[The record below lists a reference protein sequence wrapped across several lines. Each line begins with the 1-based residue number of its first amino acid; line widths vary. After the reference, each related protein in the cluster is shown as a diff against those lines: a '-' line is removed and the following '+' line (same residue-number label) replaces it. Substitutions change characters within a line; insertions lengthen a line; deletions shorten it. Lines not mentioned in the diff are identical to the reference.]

1 MAVVFAVFLMGFEA
15 LLGQLLLLRE
25 SLVIMG
31 GNELLLGVFYG
42 LWFLGIFVGAAA
54 GGAMGMGTTGA
65 KPETARAGF
74 FRDPERTARAALI
87 LQALWLPAAVV
98 GVRCW
103 RALVGIPGG
112 AWISLEAATL
122 CVAATALPFSILTGL
137 AFPLVCR
144 CWTRKPSRAGW
155 DRGAKSESAAVGTV
169 YSIESVGSLAAGIL
183 FAFLFVE
190 YVEPVKLS
198 LACAGCVALNAS
210 RLGGGGNGGRRG
222 ERGVAAALG
231 LALVVIAVTPAYR
244 PLDDFSKAARWKA
257 LAGIMRHIEER
268 QSRHQQLNL
277 AWYDGQYSLLA
288 NGVFSASFPD
298 PLHAQTQAH
307 LFLAQAPGARRILLI
322 GGGTAGL
329 PGELLLYPNAQVD
342 YAEVDPAVLDVVRPR
357 LEAGDLTAWE
367 NPRMNV
373 LALDGRRHVKQQ
385 AARLQRGE
393 THPYDLVISLAPD
406 PFNAFLNRYFTRDYF
421 AEVRDALAPDGV
433 FVLRL
438 GSAVNYFGPEVRHFL
453 GSIYAALREV
463 FPHVVATPGEEA
475 YLFASAAPDRLSDDP
490 RVLRRRFEDSGT
502 RPSRFRPE
510 YFQMVFQPGHV
521 EQLRQT
527 LDATLGEQPANTD
540 RRPVSYLHA
549 LRLWKLY
556 SGSGLP
562 GLPGAGF
569 WAWAFVIALGARVL
583 FTARMTGG
591 DARRA
596 LAGNALGV
604 LALTGASGMA
614 VSLLILFQFQNT
626 MGYLYREIGLLTA
639 LFMAGLAAGGW
650 MLRRPPADVA
660 GAEENP
666 VRTAPRA
673 ARRLALAEAIWIL
686 SAAATA
692 GFFAWTGASGGI
704 SGLLPGIA
712 SGCFFALMFAFG
724 FLTGAQFP
732 LVAHLQTAAGCE
744 LGRNAARVESL
755 DHLGAMLGAVLTGLV
770 LIPRFGVPLTL
781 IILASVKFLAVA
793 GLLGL
798 PLARIPKGARVSC
811 P

>member
-1 MAVVFAVFLMGFEA
+1 MAVFLAVFLMGFEA

-65 KPETARAGF
+65 TPGTGRVGF
-74 FRDPERTARAALI
+74 FRDPARAARAVLI
-87 LQALWLPAAVV
+87 LQTLWLPAAVV

-103 RALVGIPGG
+103 RPLWGIPEG
-112 AWISLEAATL
+112 AWVSLEAAAVCL
-122 CVAATALPFSILTGL
+122 ALTALPFSILTGL

-144 CWTRKPSRAGW
+144 CWTRTPPRAGW
-155 DRGAKSESAAVGTV
+155 DRDAKSESAAVGTV

-190 YVEPVKLS
+190 YIEPLKLS

-210 RLGGGGNGGRRG
+210 RLGGGGNGRQRW
-222 ERGVAAALG
+222 ERGAAAALG
-231 LALVVIAVTPAYR
+231 LALVVVAVTPAYR
-244 PLDDFSKAARWKA
+244 PLDDFSKAVRWKA
-257 LAGIMRHIEER
+257 LAGTMRHVEEK
-268 QSRHQQLNL
+268 QSRHQQLDL

-288 NGVFSASFPD
+288 NGVFSGSFPD

-307 LFLAQAPGARRILLI
+307 LFLAQAPGAQRILLI

-329 PGELLLYPNAQVD
+329 PAELLLYPNAQVD

-357 LEAGDLTAWE
+357 LEAGDLAAWE
-367 NPRMNV
+367 NPRMSV

-385 AARLQRGE
+385 AARFQRGE

-406 PFNAFLNRYFTRDYF
+406 PFNAFLNRYFTREYF
-421 AEVRDALAPDGV
+421 AEVRDALAPEGV

-438 GSAVNYFGPEVRHFL
+438 GSAVNYFGPELRHYL
-453 GSIYAALREV
+453 GSIYAALCEV

-490 RVLRRRFEDSGT
+490 RVLLLRFEDSGA
-502 RPSRFRPE
+502 RPTRFRGE
-510 YFQMVFQPGHV
+510 YYQMVFQAGHV
-521 EQLRQT
+521 EQLRGT
-527 LDATLGEQPANTD
+527 LEEMRGEQPANTD

-569 WAWAFVIALGARVL
+569 WAWVFVAALVARVL
-583 FTARMTGG
+583 FTARMPGG
-591 DARRA
+591 DVRRV

-614 VSLLILFQFQNT
+614 VSLLLLFQFQNT

-650 MLRRPPADVA
+650 MLRRPRRTGA
-660 GAEENP
+660 GDTSAQ
-666 VRTAPRA
+666 ASLHA
-673 ARRLALAEAIWIL
+673 ARRLAISEALWI
-686 SAAATA
+686 AAAMATA

-704 SGLLPGIA
+704 SSLLPTVA
-712 SGCFFALMFAFG
+712 SGCFFALMFGFG

-781 IILASVKFLAVA
+781 GILACAKLLAAA

-798 PLARIPKGARVSC
+798 PLLRGRGREQPR